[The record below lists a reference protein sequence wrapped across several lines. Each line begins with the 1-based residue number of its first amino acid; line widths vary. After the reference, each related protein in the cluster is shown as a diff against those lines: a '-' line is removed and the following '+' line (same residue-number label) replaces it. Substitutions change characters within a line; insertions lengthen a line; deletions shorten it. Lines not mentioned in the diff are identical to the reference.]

1 MDTAVGT
8 KTTGPY
14 TEITHRI
21 AHTHTQHYIASQR
34 SRSGSTEANVE
45 ITTG

>member
-21 AHTHTQHYIASQR
+21 AHTHNTTLLVSEVEV
-34 SRSGSTEANVE
+34 EALNQM
-45 ITTG
+45 

>member
-1 MDTAVGT
+1 MDAAVGT

-21 AHTHTQHYIASQR
+21 THTDNTTLLV
-34 SRSGSTEANVE
+34 GEVEVEALNQM
-45 ITTG
+45 